1 MKKMK
6 TDRRVRRTQNA
17 LKTNLLLLMKE
28 QPIQKIS
35 VSRLC
40 EKSDINRSTF
50 YTYYSSPMDL
60 LHSIE
65 DEILQ
70 KLEES
75 IFQYQQE
82 NSLPLFQFLHSIVHY
97 ISSHQNLIRLI
108 FSDNGDPG
116 FLNQLTLTLQEKT
129 IKNWKTRFPSCS
141 EESLITLHTF
151 ISRGCIGV
159 IESWIRNGFQTSE
172 EEISHIL
179 ELLSRSAASAVLK
192 NRL

>member
-70 KLEES
+70 RLEET
-75 IFQYQQE
+75 ILQYQQE
-82 NSLPLFQFLHSIVHY
+82 NSVPRFMESIVHY
-97 ISSHQNLIRLI
+97 ISSHQELNRLI

-116 FLNQLTLTLQEKT
+116 FLNRLTLMLQEKT
-129 IKNWKTRFPSCS
+129 IKNWKARFPSCS
-141 EESLITLHTF
+141 KESLITLHTF

>member
-1 MKKMK
+1 
-6 TDRRVRRTQNA
+6 
-17 LKTNLLLLMKE
+17 TNLLLLMKE

-70 KLEES
+70 RLEET
-75 IFQYQQE
+75 ILQYQQE
-82 NSLPLFQFLHSIVHY
+82 NSVPRFMESIVHY
-97 ISSHQNLIRLI
+97 ISSHQELIRLI

-116 FLNQLTLTLQEKT
+116 FLNRLTLMLQEKT
-129 IKNWKTRFPSCS
+129 IKNWKARFP
-141 EESLITLHTF
+141 
-151 ISRGCIGV
+151 
-159 IESWIRNGFQTSE
+159 
-172 EEISHIL
+172 
-179 ELLSRSAASAVLK
+179 
-192 NRL
+192 